1 MLRDKITAHKLFTKT
16 RLPSLYSDFRKLE
29 QVNPDGYEANLI
41 AWRSLF
47 TEFITHSQ
55 FRNTFVIE
63 TEGLLEELT
72 LAEFGKPMCVDVAL
86 EDLVK
91 GGDLVPWTQWTTTDG
106 LYNRHLVRPVLN
118 WAVNRF
124 VWDTSYKIKSKNG
137 LKNDKLVSKVMLEKY
152 VDALEKKLSTK
163 RHELVFRRD
172 QFRQFLQ
179 GLDIK
184 IEVCSTHL
192 TELDFEVLITFLHRD
207 LRKIHIREN
216 VIKFGDEVTNEDVGI
231 CEIKATVKT
240 LEEKN
245 KELQCKID
253 SISTKLKQSLTDK
266 SNKELSLNLLKSK
279 KIAEQSLNKQL
290 VSLTQLESVLYKI
303 DESSSNLQLLNALEK
318 GSVLLKGL
326 NAQFGGVDRV
336 ESIMDE
342 LEEEKYEADQIAD
355 QLNRLNTTVD
365 DEEVEEEFAHI
376 LEQEEAKAREVEDV
390 TKKLEKLEIAPSNEP
405 SHNQEKSEEKT
416 HAALH
421 S

>member
-1 MLRDKITAHKLFTKT
+1 MLRDKVTAHKLFTKT

-47 TEFITHSQ
+47 TELITRSQ

-72 LAEFGKPMCVDVAL
+72 LAEFGKPMCVDVVL

-106 LYNRHLVRPVLN
+106 LYNRHWVRPALN

-124 VWDTSYKIKSKNG
+124 VWDTSYEIKGKNG

-163 RHELVFRRD
+163 RHELVFHRD

-184 IEVCSTHL
+184 IEVCSTYL

-231 CEIKATVKT
+231 CEIKATVQT
-240 LEEKN
+240 LQEKN
-245 KELQCKID
+245 KELQFKID
-253 SISTKLKQSLTDK
+253 SISTKLRQSLTDK

-318 GSVLLKGL
+318 GSVVQKGL

-342 LEEEKYEADQIAD
+342 LEEEKYEADKIAD

-390 TKKLEKLEIAPSNEP
+390 TKKLEGLEIAPSNEP
-405 SHNQEKSEEKT
+405 SQIKEKSEEKKPT
-416 HAALH
+416 ELH